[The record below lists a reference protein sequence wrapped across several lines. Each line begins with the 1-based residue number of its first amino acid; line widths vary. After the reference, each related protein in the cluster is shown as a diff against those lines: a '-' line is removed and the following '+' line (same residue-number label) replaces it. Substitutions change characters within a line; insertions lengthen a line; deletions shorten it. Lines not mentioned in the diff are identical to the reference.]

1 MISSA
6 SVMAVPLGVVHLL
19 DADVVTADTADH
31 FGQLPV
37 EPEQQVDP
45 QRVVRGVEK
54 GPAPLLAAG
63 FQFVEAIRPARRA
76 AYDRRTG
83 VDAGADV
90 VVGRCGRR
98 EFERHVDAAQ
108 MRRVE
113 VAAVVGVDDQS
124 HAVSPFDE
132 ETFDLASHFPVS
144 DDSCVHSAKKYLD
157 KDTIKPRAM
166 QIYLQL
172 PRRSI

>member
-1 MISSA
+1 
-6 SVMAVPLGVVHLL
+6 
-19 DADVVTADTADH
+19 
-31 FGQLPV
+31 
-37 EPEQQVDP
+37 
-45 QRVVRGVEK
+45 
-54 GPAPLLAAG
+54 
-63 FQFVEAIRPARRA
+63 
-76 AYDRRTG
+76 
-83 VDAGADV
+83 
-90 VVGRCGRR
+90 
-98 EFERHVDAAQ
+98 